1 MAFNLSLLPADEKNA
16 IELDKQASYIVWQI
30 KNGKVG
36 NEALRDAQ
44 QKLSPQQSAI
54 FDSSVS
60 KYKSMLGVQ

>member
-36 NEALRDAQ
+36 LDALRDAQ
-44 QKLSPQQSAI
+44 NKLNAEQSAV
-54 FDSSVS
+54 FESSVA
-60 KYKSMLGVQ
+60 KYKTMMGVQ